1 MKQDGYSEEYRRGV
15 LKAALDRNDAK
26 LAADRSG
33 ERPLNRPPGYQREAR
48 RKAKKAKKRNWA
60 SSGGYVA
67 PVIVPCT
74 PNSVLARRMRA
85 ANPEKDPKLRLRVVE
100 KGGRPV
106 GRMMMGNSNPTKS
119 RECFREDCG
128 VCYQLQPGG
137 GGAGV
142 GGEAGGADG
151 GDRRSGL
158 PCSVS
163 NITYKYVC
171 ATPVQRNDGDNDT
184 SNQNVDG
191 QNTPVQSEAC
201 GATYFGETSKNM
213 YSRATGPGGHQTLYA
228 GASAKSF
235 MKNHQD
241 GRHDGEPANFK
252 CTVMQKF
259 RDALTRQ
266 VSESQNIANGMNVVE
281 LCNSRAEYHQP
292 QIVRVSRQVQ
302 RGL

>member
-15 LKAALDRNDAK
+15 LKAALDRYDGK
-26 LAADRSG
+26 LAADESG

-48 RKAKKAKKRNWA
+48 RKAKKARRRNWA
-60 SSGGYVA
+60 SRGGYVA

-85 ANPEKDPKLRLRVVE
+85 ANPETDPKLRLRVVE
-100 KGGRPV
+100 RGGRPV
-106 GRMMMGNSNPTKS
+106 GRMLMGNTNPTKS
-119 RECFREDCG
+119 RHCSRVNCG
-128 VCYQLQPGG
+128 VCKPTQPAGG
-137 GGAGV
+137 G
-142 GGEAGGADG
+142 DG
-151 GDRRSGL
+151 GVDGGQERGL

-171 ATPVQRNDGDNDT
+171 QATPVQNEGEDT

-191 QNTPVQSEAC
+191 QDTPVLRKC

-213 YSRATGPGGHQTLYA
+213 YTRDSCGSGSHRKLYQK
-228 GASAKSF
+228 GSAKSF
-235 MKNHQD
+235 LKNHQD
-241 GRHDGEPANFK
+241 LRHNGEPENFK
-252 CTVMQKF
+252 CVVLQKF
-259 RDALTRQ
+259 KDPLTRQ
-266 VSESQNIANGMNVVE
+266 VAESLNIAENMNVVE
-281 LCNSRAEYHQP
+281 LCNSKAEYHQP

>member
-1 MKQDGYSEEYRRGV
+1 
-15 LKAALDRNDAK
+15 
-26 LAADRSG
+26 
-33 ERPLNRPPGYQREAR
+33 
-48 RKAKKAKKRNWA
+48 
-60 SSGGYVA
+60 
-67 PVIVPCT
+67 
-74 PNSVLARRMRA
+74 MRA

-106 GRMMMGNSNPTKS
+106 GRIMMGNSNPTKS

-137 GGAGV
+137 GGG

-171 ATPVQRNDGDNDT
+171 ATPVLNEGDDT

-191 QNTPVQSEAC
+191 QDTPALNEVC

-213 YSRATGPGGHQTLYA
+213 YSRATSSGGHQDLY
-228 GASAKSF
+228 GKGSSKSF

-241 GRHDGEPANFK
+241 AKHGGEPANFK

-259 RDALTRQ
+259 RDSLSRQ